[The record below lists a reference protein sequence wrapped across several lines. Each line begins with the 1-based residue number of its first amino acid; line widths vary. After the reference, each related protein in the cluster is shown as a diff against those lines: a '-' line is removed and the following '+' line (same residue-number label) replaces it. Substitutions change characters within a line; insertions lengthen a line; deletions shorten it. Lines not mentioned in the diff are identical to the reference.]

1 MTLRTAVIP
10 FLLTL
15 LLGGAVRAQEGA
27 PAADAAASQKP
38 METIADVPSKGRLA
52 LVQAAEARQAGEYGR
67 AVAILQDI
75 VDNHPK
81 LDHYLVRYHLA
92 NSLVLAG
99 RTAESVAQYKA
110 AVELEPRHSDSWL
123 RLGQAA
129 FETGDYFQAATA
141 LEKAFSTAD
150 TPQAAWLYYA
160 GVAYLQN
167 EDPVDAARVLRD
179 LCTGRWGKPELD
191 WFRALI
197 AAESQNGNRR
207 QGEKAVDDMLK
218 IYPSEPDAWNLSYQH
233 ALQYEDYRAAAVALK
248 VKDYLQPLDPE
259 ETVRLGD
266 ILSAAQAP
274 SWAAQHYREA
284 LGAEPTSED
293 YERLV
298 RAHLAAHEQDEA
310 LAVLS
315 DALRTAPSFDLWNMK
330 GYAAYE
336 REDYATALDAFAE
349 CLKLDPEYGRAHTLM
364 GYCALQMDRL
374 AEAERYLTKAL
385 DTPAEQTTARGLL
398 RDLKRRREALSE

>member
-1 MTLRTAVIP
+1 MTQRTAAIP

-15 LLGGAVRAQEGA
+15 LL
-27 PAADAAASQKP
+27 AAAVAAQDDRP
-38 METIADVPSKGRLA
+38 LETIADVPSKARLA
-52 LVQAAEARQAGEYGR
+52 LVQAAEARQAGEFGR

-92 NSLVLAG
+92 NSLVLAE
-99 RTAESVAQYKA
+99 RTADAAVQYKA
-110 AVELEPRHSDSWL
+110 AVGLEPRHADSWL

-141 LEKAFSTAD
+141 LEKAFATAE

-160 GVAYLQN
+160 GVSYLQN
-167 EDPVDAARVLRD
+167 EDPVDAARVLGD

-197 AAESQNGNRR
+197 AAESQNGNRAK
-207 QGEKAVDDMLK
+207 GEKAVDDMLK
-218 IYPSEPDAWNLSYQH
+218 IYPSEPAAWNLSYQH
-233 ALQYEDYRAAAVALK
+233 ALQYEDYKAAAVALK
-248 VKDYLQPLDPE
+248 VKDYLQPLSPE

-315 DALRTAPSFDLWNMK
+315 DALRQAPSFDLWNMK

-336 REDYATALDAFAE
+336 NEDFATALDAFAE
-349 CLKLDPEYGRAHTLM
+349 CLKLDPEYARGHTLM
-364 GYCALQMDRL
+364 GYCALQLDRL
-374 AEAERYLTKAL
+374 AEAEGYLRKAVEVE
-385 DTPAEQTTARGLL
+385 AERTTAQGLL
-398 RDLKRRREALSE
+398 RDLKRRREDLAD